1 MGSNVNFQICTAG
14 NVPCDNSCFLIIGMF
29 IEFAIEQATKGT
41 KRPHRVGRVL
51 ARELRPRAVPR
62 APPVAQTYDVPEN
75 LIIRTSES
83 FLLFLQHSILHCRC
97 KFTSF
102 KPMIIG

>member
-41 KRPHRVGRVL
+41 KRPQRVGRVL

-75 LIIRTSES
+75 LIHYHKN
-83 FLLFLQHSILHCRC
+83 LC

-102 KPMIIG
+102 EPILPLSL